1 MMRTK
6 RDERHI
12 IDMIFVLALFALF
25 AIASVLL
32 IAIGV
37 SVYRQGAEAMGDNST
52 VRTSYAYVSEKIRR
66 ADAEGAVECGSV
78 GESDALLL
86 SYEINGI
93 SYTTT
98 LYVYENMLTE
108 LVARSGLS
116 FPPSAGQP
124 VAALAKLKCQQVSED
139 LLKITLI
146 ETGGEERSLYA
157 HVRSNPSAGE
167 GE

>member
-1 MMRTK
+1 MRRR

-37 SVYRQGAEAMGDNST
+37 SVYRQGAEAMGENNT

-66 ADAEGAVECGSV
+66 ADAEGLIESGSF
-78 GESDALLL
+78 GDGDALFLR
-86 SYEINGI
+86 YYIDDI

-98 LYVYENMLTE
+98 LYVHEGMLTE
-108 LVARSGLS
+108 LVARTDLS

-124 VAALAKLKCQQVSED
+124 VTALGKLKCQELSED
-139 LLKITLI
+139 LLRITLI
-146 ETGGEERSLYA
+146 ETGGEERSLLA
-157 HVRSNPSAGE
+157 HVRSRAGNR
-167 GE
+167 GGD